1 MAAALKQSI
10 VLAGFM
16 GAGKTTLAAGLAGE
30 LGLAWSDSDA
40 VVEEA
45 AGESIPAIFARDG
58 EPAFREMEART
69 VMGLLGGKPQV
80 IALGG
85 GALGDPQVREALEG
99 HLVVLVDVSEQV
111 AWERARD
118 SGRPLAESREA
129 FSELYRA
136 REPLYMLCADA
147 IVPSA
152 GVDVPSLAAALAEMA
167 GDPGARPDLLWAI
180 AGSAQYPCW
189 VGDGALSRAPWPAVT
204 GRTVVVS
211 DSNVAELYGGL
222 VPDSA
227 GMVEFPP
234 GESSK
239 TLETAGRVWQALAD
253 QEVTRA
259 DRIVALGGGVVG
271 DLAGFCA
278 ACYQRG
284 IPVIQAPTSLV
295 AQVDSAYGGKTGVD
309 LPEAKN
315 YVGAYHQPEAVVAD
329 TATLA
334 TLPAEELAAGRAE
347 VIKTGLIAGGGLW
360 ARISAGEPLDARMVR
375 DCAWTKIRIVGEDE
389 RDGGRRQVLNLGHTI
404 GHAIETVTGYERFRH
419 GEAVGL
425 GLLAILRCSGAG
437 SLRDEVAGLLSQA
450 GLPTS
455 APGLDVDAVIETTRL
470 DKKRLEGD
478 VPFVLCEA
486 PGQVH
491 HGATVGEADL
501 HAAVSEIAG

>member
-1 MAAALKQSI
+1 M
-10 VLAGFM
+10 LAGFM
-16 GAGKTTLAAGLAGE
+16 GAGKTTLAEKLAGE
-30 LGLAWSDSDA
+30 LGVPWADSDA
-40 VVEEA
+40 AVEEA
-45 AGESIPAIFARDG
+45 AGESVADIFANAG
-58 EPAFREMEART
+58 EPAFREMESRA
-69 VMGLLGGKPQV
+69 VMELLGGKPRV

-99 HLVVLVDVSEQV
+99 HLVVLVDVPEEV
-111 AWERARD
+111 AWERARE
-118 SGRPLAESREA
+118 SGRPLAASREGFA
-129 FSELYRA
+129 ELYRA
-136 REPLYMLCADA
+136 REPLYMLSADA
-147 IVPSA
+147 IVPS
-152 GVDVPSLAAALAEMA
+152 GPVDVRLLADALASMA
-167 GDPGARPDLLWAI
+167 GDPGARPDLLWAT
-180 AGSAQYPCW
+180 AGDAQYPCW
-189 VGDGALSRAPWPAVT
+189 VGDGALSRAPWPQAA

-222 VPDSA
+222 VPESS
-227 GMVEFPP
+227 GIVEFPP
-234 GESSK
+234 GEGSK

-329 TATLA
+329 TATLS
-334 TLPAEELAAGRAE
+334 TLPPEELAAGRAE

-437 SLRDEVAGLLSQA
+437 SLRDEVAELLTAA

-455 APGLDVDAVIETTRL
+455 APGLDVDSVIATTRL

-486 PGQVH
+486 PGQVRY
-491 HGATVGEADL
+491 GAMVEETEL